1 MKFYIVKKNI
11 IYISILIVLCSFLL
25 TLGGK
30 NTTYASVFF
39 GDNLKLYPI
48 YKVDTEKKDVA
59 ITFDAAWGADKTI
72 EIMDV
77 CDEFNIKATFFLVGI
92 WVEEYIEQTKEIAN
106 RGFEIGSHSYNHPD
120 MTKLNKQAMQMEL
133 IKTNE
138 LIQNTVNVKPN
149 VFRAPYGAYNNELLS
164 MLKDL
169 GMHGIQ
175 WDVDTL
181 DWKGYGPSQV
191 ISRVKDKVGGGSII
205 LCHNNADHVIE
216 NTRLILTTLKNEGYN
231 FVTVSELIKD
241 VKQIKMGIGYLK

>member
-1 MKFYIVKKNI
+1 MRFYIVKKNI
-11 IYISILIVLCSFLL
+11 IFLLIVFSLSAFLL
-25 TLGGK
+25 TLGAPEK
-30 NTTYASVFF
+30 VYAGVYF

-48 YKVDTEKKDVA
+48 YKVNTIKKDIA

-92 WVEEYIEQTKEIAN
+92 WVEEYEEETKAIYN

-120 MTKLNKQAMQMEL
+120 MTKLDRQAKQTEL

-138 LIQNTVNVKPN
+138 LINSTVGYTPK
-149 VFRAPYGAYNNELLS
+149 VFRAPFGAYNNELIS
-164 MLKDL
+164 CVEEL
-169 GMHGIQ
+169 GMKGIQ

-181 DWKGYGPSQV
+181 DWKGYGPNQV
-191 ISRVKDKVGGGSII
+191 IARVRDKVTNGSII

-216 NTRLILTTLKNEGYN
+216 NTRLILTTLKNQGYN
-231 FVTVSELIKD
+231 FLTVSELIKD
-241 VKQIKMGIGYLK
+241 VKKVNLGIGEL